1 MTFNPSLPPLGPFSF
16 SIHIV
21 LKPQLTSFRPVIS
34 SASLD
39 TWLPQILQPLEEDKL
54 HFIIFLGALKW
65 KSASCWAAWSWLFL
79 PGYQVGRQEQHLR
92 PQVLIHCSELA
103 ENLIACFMRPCVPI
117 WNRFTAWKQAN
128 AICDLISF
136 HKITLP
142 RNKAGLGTFQ
152 KWWEAETQGCPGLSP
167 WVKIGVNLV
176 QHWKVHVRVGAKQSG
191 CSGQAVVRHKMREQ
205 WGIEGICLDHAAD
218 YCRFWRARGAA
229 RALTIQ
235 RRREVR

>member
-16 SIHIV
+16 SIHIF

-39 TWLPQILQPLEEDKL
+39 TRLSQILQPLEEDKL
-54 HFIIFLGALKW
+54 HFILFLGALKW

-92 PQVLIHCSELA
+92 PQALIRCSELA
-103 ENLIACFMRPCVPI
+103 ENLIACFMRPCMPI

-128 AICDLISF
+128 AICDLVSF

-152 KWWEAETQGCPGLSP
+152 KWWEAAENCSANHHQETAQP
-167 WVKIGVNLV
+167 
-176 QHWKVHVRVGAKQSG
+176 RV
-191 CSGQAVVRHKMREQ
+191 
-205 WGIEGICLDHAAD
+205 
-218 YCRFWRARGAA
+218 
-229 RALTIQ
+229 ALAWALESKLELI
-235 RRREVR
+235 